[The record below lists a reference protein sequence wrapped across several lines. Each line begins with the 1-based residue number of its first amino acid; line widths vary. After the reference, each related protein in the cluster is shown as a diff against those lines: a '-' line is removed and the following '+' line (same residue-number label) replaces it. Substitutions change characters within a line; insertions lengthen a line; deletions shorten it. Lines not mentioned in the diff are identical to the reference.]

1 MLNELNMNEQ
11 PMVLQIFERLLNISF
26 KLIIVMEKNE
36 GGVLIRKQHVLV
48 SGSGFFSLRGKVY
61 PDKTIRCIF

>member
-11 PMVLQIFERLLNISF
+11 PMVLQIFESLLNISF

-36 GGVLIRKQHVLV
+36 GE
-48 SGSGFFSLRGKVY
+48 S
-61 PDKTIRCIF
+61 